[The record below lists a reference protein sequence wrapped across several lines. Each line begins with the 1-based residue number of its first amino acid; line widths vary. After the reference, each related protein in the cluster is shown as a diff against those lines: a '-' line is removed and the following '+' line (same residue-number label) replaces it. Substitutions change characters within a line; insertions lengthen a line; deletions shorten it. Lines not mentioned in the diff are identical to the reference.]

1 MVTMAIKQFKS
12 RRKLKKVFYSPVTV
26 VVLALVLVVL
36 ARGTW
41 SVYQKYLVS
50 EDRLNQ
56 ARGQLAALKAEEG
69 DLSQSI
75 AELSTA
81 SGTEAVMRTNF
92 RIVKP
97 GESLAVIVNTATTA
111 ATTTSPKGFWSKV
124 GLWFE
129 KVF

>member
-1 MVTMAIKQFKS
+1 MAIKQFKS

-56 ARGQLAALKAEEG
+56 ARGQLAALKAEEE

-111 ATTTSPKGFWSKV
+111 ATTTIPKGLWSKV
-124 GLWFE
+124 GLWFG

>member
-1 MVTMAIKQFKS
+1 MAINQFKS
-12 RRKLKKVFYSPVTV
+12 RRKLKKIFYSPVTV

-36 ARGTW
+36 VRGTW
-41 SVYQKYLVS
+41 SVYKKYLVS
-50 EDRLNQ
+50 EGRLDQ
-56 ARGQLAALKAEEG
+56 AQGQLAALKAQEG

-75 AELSTA
+75 AQLSTA

-97 GESLAVIVNTATTA
+97 GESLAVIVTTATTA
-111 ATTTSPKGFWSKV
+111 PTTTIPGGFWQRI
-124 GLWFE
+124 GEWLR